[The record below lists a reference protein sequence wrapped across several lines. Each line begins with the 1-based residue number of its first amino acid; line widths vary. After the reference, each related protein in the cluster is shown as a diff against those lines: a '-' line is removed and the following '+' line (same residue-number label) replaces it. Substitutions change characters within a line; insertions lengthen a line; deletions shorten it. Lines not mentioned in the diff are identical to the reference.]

1 MPYHIKVSKNGTSGQ
16 VVKSVTGEPMSK
28 KPIPLE
34 RAHRQLKALYANEP
48 KAKVR

>member
-1 MPYHIKVSKNGTSGQ
+1 
-16 VVKSVTGEPMSK
+16 MSK

-48 KAKVR
+48 KAGK